1 MTRFQLT
8 YFLAPFISKHSV
20 SWASLLIGL
29 GSNTGAADRH
39 RAERCFVAA
48 PAIVWGQDQN
58 VLVDGDWVQVVLVLL
73 SWDGTGTKAGTALGL
88 PERPGD
94 SVSVRVWPESTNTAT
109 SEIRHLSELL
119 LFLLIQSFIHKF
131 IHEFTHVQFHGDRDL
146 LWMSPFPSVKL
157 VISEENVSMV
167 SHSAADSVST
177 SEWATH
183 NALQHTWIYKITNKL
198 QSWVLLNAT
207 ISTIFTFFLHT
218 YMYSRA
224 FWASSACLKHR
235 SVVSTFNLVWR
246 VRTS

>member
-1 MTRFQLT
+1 M
-8 YFLAPFISKHSV
+8 
-20 SWASLLIGL
+20 
-29 GSNTGAADRH
+29 
-39 RAERCFVAA
+39 
-48 PAIVWGQDQN
+48 
-58 VLVDGDWVQVVLVLL
+58 LVLL

-177 SEWATH
+177 LE
-183 NALQHTWIYKITNKL
+183 
-198 QSWVLLNAT
+198 
-207 ISTIFTFFLHT
+207 
-218 YMYSRA
+218 
-224 FWASSACLKHR
+224 
-235 SVVSTFNLVWR
+235 
-246 VRTS
+246 